1 MHPIQKH
8 LENSRIRRHSG
19 AASFPTVVLPKAA
32 TFSSH
37 APSPFCQPGCTNSP
51 TANRDGTTKNHV
63 QCLMLSCYPNSFQ
76 IQKLT
81 LSCKRFWF
89 LTVPDTVHDSCGL
102 RGEVG
107 ACRLPF
113 SRTSALSKFWS
124 SHISLNVPRRQVVV
138 LKCEYN
144 LLNVIINIYI

>member
-1 MHPIQKH
+1 MGRTMHPIQKH

-19 AASFPTVVLPKAA
+19 AASFPTVVLPQAA

-51 TANRDGTTKNHV
+51 TANRDSTTKNHV
-63 QCLMLSCYPNSFQ
+63 QCLTLSCYPNSFQ

-81 LSCKRFWF
+81 LTCKRFWL
-89 LTVPDTVHDSCGL
+89 LTVPDTVHDSRGL

-113 SRTSALSKFWS
+113 SPDIGLEQIPEFSYKPQRATSTGRC
-124 SHISLNVPRRQVVV
+124 P
-138 LKCEYN
+138 EM
-144 LLNVIINIYI
+144 

>member
-1 MHPIQKH
+1 MVRRVERCIQFRNIWKILGYEDTQVPPHFRPLCYPKQQHFLHTLRHPFV
-8 LENSRIRRHSG
+8 NR
-19 AASFPTVVLPKAA
+19 VVQTRQLQ
-32 TFSSH
+32 TE
-37 APSPFCQPGCTNSP
+37 T
-51 TANRDGTTKNHV
+51 GTTKNHV

-81 LSCKRFWF
+81 LSCIRFWL

-113 SRTSALSKFWS
+113 SPDIGLEQIPEFAYMPQRATSTGRC
-124 SHISLNVPRRQVVV
+124 P
-138 LKCEYN
+138 EM
-144 LLNVIINIYI
+144 